1 MKIKL
6 NPISI
11 VLLTLSV
18 SSVSAQNFT
27 PQLTL
32 AQEYQV
38 HKDYTGYW
46 MSEKLDGIR
55 AFWTGT
61 ELLTRNGNK
70 IAAPT
75 SFTYGLPNQA
85 LEGELWAG
93 RGNFHLVQQ
102 TVLDDVPNTQAWAR
116 ITFMLFDIPGAVR
129 TFDERIASLNTI
141 VATSKN
147 PQINV
152 VPHSLVSSNVQII
165 EKLDEI
171 ERQGGEGVML
181 RVANASYKSGRS
193 NTLIKLKSYS
203 DAEAMVIGYKAGK
216 GKYSGMM
223 GSIIV
228 ESAEGLQFLIGS
240 GFTDSEREN
249 PPSIGTKINFR
260 YNGKT
265 QNGVPKFARYI
276 KVRED

>member
-129 TFDERIASLNTI
+129 TFDDRIASLNTI

-165 EKLDEI
+165 EKLDKI

>member
-18 SSVSAQNFT
+18 SSIAAQNFI

-102 TVLDDVPNTQAWAR
+102 TVLDEIPNAKAWAR

-129 TFDERIASLNTI
+129 PFDERIASLKTI
-141 VATSKN
+141 VATSNN

-152 VPHSLVSSNVQII
+152 VPHSLVSSNVQIV

-181 RVANASYKSGRS
+181 RVANALYKSGRS

-249 PPSIGTKINFR
+249 PPPIGTKINFR